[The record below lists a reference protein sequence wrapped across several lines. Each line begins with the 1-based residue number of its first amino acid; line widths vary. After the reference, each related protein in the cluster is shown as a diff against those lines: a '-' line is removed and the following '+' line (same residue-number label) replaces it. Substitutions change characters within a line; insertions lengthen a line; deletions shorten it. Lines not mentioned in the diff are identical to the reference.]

1 MDMMQMQRFVRR
13 KQWCEGQL
21 RLAETDQNFRLLRR
35 THGGGQ
41 IDLTET
47 YKKDM
52 RDARDQYQRAIDYLV
67 KCEQPG

>member
-1 MDMMQMQRFVRR
+1 MDTMQRFVRR
-13 KQWCEGQL
+13 KHWCEGQL

-52 RDARDQYQRAIDYLV
+52 RDARDQYQRAIDYLEE
-67 KCEQPG
+67 CEQPG